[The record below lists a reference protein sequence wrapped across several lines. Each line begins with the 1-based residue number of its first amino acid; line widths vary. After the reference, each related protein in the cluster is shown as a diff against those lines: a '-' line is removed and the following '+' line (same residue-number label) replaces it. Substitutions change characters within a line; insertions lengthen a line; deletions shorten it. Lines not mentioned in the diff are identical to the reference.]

1 MNCSLTGHIV
11 RWGSTGVGWCKVA
24 SIAVEI
30 MTRAGN
36 VDRSSRIALLFRG
49 KSVREKPLCR
59 QYLVGVSFE
68 LPVQAFSI
76 SQRKGIHLNSAKTG
90 KV

>member
-1 MNCSLTGHIV
+1 MNCWLTGHIV
-11 RWGSTGVGWCKVA
+11 RWGSTGVGWCKVG
-24 SIAVEI
+24 SIAVKI

-36 VDRSSRIALLFRG
+36 MDRSSRLTLLCRG
-49 KSVREKPLCR
+49 KSVRAKPLWR
-59 QYLVGVSFE
+59 QYLVCVSFE

-76 SQRKGIHLNSAKTG
+76 SQRKGTRLNSAKTG